1 MLEFRLQYADDCW
14 KTCLQFLESKIS
26 LSLSL
31 AERVNERNNST
42 ITFSNLKH
50 NNSIVRVRKRDY
62 KIDES
67 SCIPIEPSITREMWN
82 RERISRRHSNR
93 RCRKLIIVPDRDV
106 VKNTGSGPSWWTL
119 TRDAS
124 TESVSIIHL
133 HVILSRSIR
142 PIHSLIKM

>member
-14 KTCLQFLESKIS
+14 KTCLQFLEPKIP
-26 LSLSL
+26 LSLL
-31 AERVNERNNST
+31 QIKWTERNNST

-93 RCRKLIIVPDRDV
+93 RCRKLITVPDRDV
-106 VKNTGSGPSWWTL
+106 VKNTGGGPSWWTL

-142 PIHSLIKM
+142 PIHSLIKV